1 MAPTKT
7 RSLSRKSLPNIC
19 GSPGKENQFLRSVND
34 FQARVRRRESLRSIK
49 HSIKEFD
56 LEQKIE
62 LEIKMREGTTKLLAA
77 SRHQTQQ
84 LEAAKSLLTS
94 NERMSAYIAELQRR
108 KRGDVTMPPPK
119 RHAPPVSTLPPSKAR
134 LCFSELRM
142 PLMWRDSDHFKNKGD
157 YRRFAV
163 FCLARA
169 GTEVYDTSLLC
180 PVDRSLT
187 DLTFPDVIV
196 FNQVPHD
203 FVFQLEIFGHMLRDD
218 LSIASTPRKIK
229 NTIHSSISRTV
240 GKKLAASLRD
250 ELNSGKIGPHFHLM
264 ASARLTLEHV
274 HDSTRTHDLK
284 LESFE
289 VRSHQLPLFGHFCC
303 RLAAQPDCM
312 RQPIVSG
319 PLSLLSHQPQLQQPL
334 TWAQLQAWRLHLW
347 RDRDAWLMQG
357 GGSGGEVEVVIDKE
371 TVIRARKSSN
381 CELEVSNECE
391 GKEVVSVLRA
401 TSMEERDKWLRL
413 LVHHALDHQRWRLAA
428 ERVMEIQTPG
438 AGKNS
443 FTKPFRQGSLYDET
457 PLIETIE
464 HTRNSC
470 NEYTTSRPTVHEIFG
485 LTPSTSLSSCSSSSS
500 PTFRDR
506 SLSSSGSSKSRS
518 FLSAFSRSH
527 ND

>member
-1 MAPTKT
+1 MDSCFPPLAAL
-7 RSLSRKSLPNIC
+7 SLATASEKRN
-19 GSPGKENQFLRSVND
+19 GKLQENGGKLEVLQDLD
-34 FQARVRRRESLRSIK
+34 LYYIK
-49 HSIKEFD
+49 QIAQNLKEFD

-77 SRHQTQQ
+77 SRHQAQM

-108 KRGDVTMPPPK
+108 KRDLLPK
-119 RHAPPVSTLPPSKAR
+119 RTSTVMSLPPSKAR
-134 LCFSELRM
+134 LCLSDVRM
-142 PLMWRDSDHFKNKGD
+142 PLIWRDSDHFKNKGD

-196 FNQVPHD
+196 FNEVPHD
-203 FVFQLEIFGHMLRDD
+203 FVFQLEIYSHILRDD

-250 ELNSGKIGPHFHLM
+250 ELNSGKIGPHFELM
-264 ASARLTLEHV
+264 ASARLTLHDV

-284 LESFE
+284 LESLE

-303 RLAAQPDCM
+303 RLAAQPNCM
-312 RQPIVSG
+312 AQPIVSG
-319 PLSLLSHQPQLQQPL
+319 PLTLVHHSQQLQPQQPPHL
-334 TWAQLQAWRLHLW
+334 TWAQLQAFRLQLW
-347 RDRDAWLMQG
+347 KDRDAWLQG
-357 GGSGGEVEVVIDKE
+357 SSEPMVTVVVDKE
-371 TVIRARKSSN
+371 TVIKARKSSN
-381 CELEVSNECE
+381 CELEVSNESE
-391 GKEVVSVLRA
+391 GKEIVSVLRA

-438 AGKNS
+438 TGKHS

-470 NEYTTSRPTVHEIFG
+470 NEYSTSRPTVHEIFG